1 MGKRI
6 KKSTVKPEQRQDW
19 LERNER
25 GESGSRIAAADGF
38 DERTVRK
45 HIELAKQ
52 EREVKESRAAVLRN
66 ALERHYTDLSG
77 FAERLLSSIE
87 GREGV
92 QFPEHDEYLQIALK
106 QHLPRSPI
114 WTNVGRHYG
123 LLEEIAN
130 LKQQIKNR
138 VELEVDADARLK
150 SKLSTDEN
158 GVIPGI
164 RDALVFQADRW
175 SQGYKGLN
183 IDDNL
188 ITEPAKEEGFITLR
202 YGFSRM
208 GLVREENV
216 AIVRE
221 VLEDFESRIKKW
233 DGFINLEKAYTEDK
247 RLKQNLKDELVVIM
261 LRRIVPG
268 RCKFCPI

>member
-1 MGKRI
+1 MKKRI
-6 KKSTVKPEQRQDW
+6 KKPTVKPEQRQDW

-25 GESGSRIAAADGF
+25 GESASHIAATDGF

-52 EREVKESRAAVLRN
+52 EREIVEARSKVLRN
-66 ALERHYTDLSG
+66 ALEQHYADLSG
-77 FAERLLSSIE
+77 FAERLLSRIE
-87 GREGV
+87 QREGIRSSDN
-92 QFPEHDEYLQIALK
+92 DEYLQNALK

-114 WTNVGRHYG
+114 WTNVSRHEG

-138 VELEVDADARLK
+138 VELEIDADVRLK
-150 SKLSTDEN
+150 SKLSADEN

-164 RDALVFQADRW
+164 KGALVFQADRW
-175 SQGYKGLN
+175 SQGHKGLD
-183 IDDNL
+183 IDENL
-188 ITEPAKEEGFITLR
+188 ITEPAKEDGFVILR
-202 YGFSRM
+202 YGFSQM
-208 GLVREENV
+208 GLAREKKVATVRKV
-216 AIVRE
+216 VR
-221 VLEDFESRIKKW
+221 DFESRIRQW
-233 DGFINLEKAYTEDK
+233 DKFLKLEKAYTEDK
-247 RLKQNLKDELVVIM
+247 RVKQNLKDQLVVIR